1 MSVTSSTRSERV
13 TVTAR
18 ALHRGIFIDDRCGE
32 RIEVGNPCAPSD
44 LLRALER
51 VLAPGT
57 RAEECVVT
65 HRGRAVSNASEESL
79 AFEDGDAVLV
89 SARRRDDASTS
100 GRSASRA
107 KTDREERD
115 LDDEDEDASDLVV
128 ELTGARAAVERAL
141 VSRLGA
147 APWVANAAARFPLV
161 EALAWWIGLRRAS
174 ARDLAPIYVLFTG
187 FALVVTNLGR
197 RRPGEPSAYSVF
209 NEGFRRLPGQFT
221 ADDVDDVV
229 MRRR

>member
-1 MSVTSSTRSERV
+1 MFPAPSSRSERV

-18 ALHRGIFIDDRCGE
+18 ALHRGIFREDRCGE
-32 RIEVGNPCAPSD
+32 RIEVANPCAPSD
-44 LLRALER
+44 LLGALER

-57 RAEECVVT
+57 RVEECIVT
-65 HRGRAVSNASEESL
+65 HRGLAVSSASEETL
-79 AFEDGDAVLV
+79 TLEVGDAVLV
-89 SARRRDDASTS
+89 SARRRDDDASTS

-107 KTDREERD
+107 KTDRGERD
-115 LDDEDEDASDLVV
+115 SQDEDVSDLVV

-147 APWVANAAARFPLV
+147 SPWVANALARFPLV

-187 FALVVTNLGR
+187 FALIVTNLGR

-209 NEGFRRLPGQFT
+209 NEGFRQLPGQFN

>member
-1 MSVTSSTRSERV
+1 MSLTSSSRSERV

-32 RIEVGNPCAPSD
+32 RLEVGNPCAPSD
-44 LLRALER
+44 LLRALEC

-65 HRGRAVSNASEESL
+65 HRGRAVSSASEEML
-79 AFEDGDAVLV
+79 ALEDGDAVLV
-89 SARRRDDASTS
+89 SARRRLDDASTS
-100 GRSASRA
+100 GRSTSRA
-107 KTDREERD
+107 KTDREGGS
-115 LDDEDEDASDLVV
+115 EDEDASDLVV

-147 APWVANAAARFPLV
+147 APWVANSVARFPLV

-174 ARDLAPIYVLFTG
+174 AKELAPIYVLFTG